1 MKKII
6 TILSL
11 ISILDAHSKIMLKR
25 YHTYYK
31 LGYEYSKSLL
41 KDNISRDKVLNSTK
55 EMCIDTV
62 GSPYMDSKYKNS
74 CIYGARDAV
83 DNKKEIDLST
93 FLTTYIHEKF

>member
-11 ISILDAHSKIMLKR
+11 VTILDAHSKIMLKR

-41 KDNISRDKVLNSTK
+41 KDKKSKYVALKDTK
-55 EMCIDTV
+55 EMCIYTV
-62 GSPYMDSKYKNS
+62 GSAYMDSKYKNS
-74 CIYGARDAV
+74 CIYGAKDAI